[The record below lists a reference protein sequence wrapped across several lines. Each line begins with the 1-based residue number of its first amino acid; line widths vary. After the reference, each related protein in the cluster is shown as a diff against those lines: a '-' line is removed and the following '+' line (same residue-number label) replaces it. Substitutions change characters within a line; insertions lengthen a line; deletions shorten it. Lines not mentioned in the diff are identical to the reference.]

1 MLAAF
6 RHSGNR
12 KWFAIIMSVTE
23 DRLGLKG
30 DKILDIVNFKCEQAL
45 IGSLLGEE
53 GFYPARPCVA
63 AFICRSINCQCSQKT
78 WTCKHDNNT
87 ENISA
92 YYSGVRE

>member
-30 DKILDIVNFKCEQAL
+30 DGILDIVNFKCEQAL

-53 GFYPARPCVA
+53 GF
-63 AFICRSINCQCSQKT
+63 
-78 WTCKHDNNT
+78 
-87 ENISA
+87 
-92 YYSGVRE
+92 

>member
-30 DKILDIVNFKCEQAL
+30 DGILDIVNFKCEQAL

-53 GFYPARPCVA
+53 GFYPAYHMRRCFYLQEYRLPV
-63 AFICRSINCQCSQKT
+63 
-78 WTCKHDNNT
+78 
-87 ENISA
+87 
-92 YYSGVRE
+92 